1 MINQYYNPGLMEDE
15 YVMRN
20 NAAILRCSIPS
31 FVADFVYVAAWVD
44 SDGKEYVASNNF
56 SLSKA
61 HRRQKIPFLRPFMF

>member
-44 SDGKEYVASNNF
+44 SDGEEYVASNNF
-56 SLSKA
+56 SGSKA
-61 HRRQKIPFLRPFMF
+61 LR